1 MCTAFDT
8 SIQNEDTYSLAPP
21 PRPFTFDPEAP
32 DFQPGT
38 ASKTVYHIVVRRFL
52 PEQRLPLV
60 HGMYGTLEDAK
71 AKLADLVVAAAT
83 ESKLQHVFLG
93 WDGMHVAFG

>member
-1 MCTAFDT
+1 
-8 SIQNEDTYSLAPP
+8 
-21 PRPFTFDPEAP
+21 
-32 DFQPGT
+32 
-38 ASKTVYHIVVRRFL
+38 
-52 PEQRLPLV
+52 
-60 HGMYGTLEDAK
+60 MYGTLEDAK